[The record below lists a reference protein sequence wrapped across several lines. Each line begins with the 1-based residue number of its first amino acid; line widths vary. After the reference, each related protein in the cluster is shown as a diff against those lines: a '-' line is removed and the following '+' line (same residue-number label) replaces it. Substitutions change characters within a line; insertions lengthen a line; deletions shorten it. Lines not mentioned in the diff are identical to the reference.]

1 MFETLI
7 ILRLPNVCHWTLDD
21 GGCNTFLISLVPIEY
36 AAVGYIAKRIE
47 MRKKRYQNLQKLA
60 EQRRAAP
67 PPPGWMEGPDGETA
81 PTVAKSHV
89 TITLLYL
96 LPTLPIYT

>member
-1 MFETLI
+1 M
-7 ILRLPNVCHWTLDD
+7 
-21 GGCNTFLISLVPIEY
+21 
-36 AAVGYIAKRIE
+36 GYIAKRIE

-60 EQRRAAP
+60 EQRRAAAAAGGGH

-89 TITLLYL
+89 TILHTNTHTNTHTDIVFVDFDLGGNRWKCVVS
-96 LPTLPIYT
+96 I